1 MKYIVQIDTKE
12 ERDAFAA
19 ELTKL
24 IGQCETYIPSKRKG
38 QVYRPNI
45 GIKAKIK
52 KKKLTQILGLIDRR
66 GYLVNK
72 IDGPA

>member
-1 MKYIVQIDTKE
+1 MRYIVQIDTKQ

-19 ELTKL
+19 ELTNI
-24 IGQCETYIPSKRKG
+24 IGQCETYIPSKKRG

-45 GIKAKIK
+45 GIRATIE
-52 KKKLTQILGLIDRR
+52 KKKLTQILGLLDRR